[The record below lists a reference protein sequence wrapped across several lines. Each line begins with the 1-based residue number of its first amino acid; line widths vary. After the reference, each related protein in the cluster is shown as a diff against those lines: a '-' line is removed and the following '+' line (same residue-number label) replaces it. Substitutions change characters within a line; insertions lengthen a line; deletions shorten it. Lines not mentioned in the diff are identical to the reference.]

1 MGDGDHTVP
10 AEIPAATGDVIVM
23 ALVLIVPRLRGYV
36 RGDVIAAEDEERMR
50 TRYPWAVEERETTT
64 AVADNKGGDE

>member
-1 MGDGDHTVP
+1 M
-10 AEIPAATGDVIVM
+10 IVM

-50 TRYPWAVEERETTT
+50 MRYPWAVEERETTT

>member
-1 MGDGDHTVP
+1 
-10 AEIPAATGDVIVM
+10 M

-50 TRYPWAVEERETTT
+50 TRDPWAVEERETTT